1 MHETHMHAWQAVFE
15 ALETSQRTQ
24 SDRSTHRMRQT
35 RRVLLPVRAVV
46 SHTAGRGDDRTQGTG
61 CNNDK
66 PTQGAPA
73 LLCRIVAAARRLLPR
88 GLSLSVSRLYSR
100 LCHLCSARVHA
111 QTKPGIRKLSQI
123 ANAFQGGEKETSRI
137 CRVRQTR

>member
-73 LLCRIVAAARRLLPR
+73 LLCRIVAGPDKAGDTQAVSDCERIPGRRERDVQNLPGQADAIGFQRGSAPLKGAGRRGQRRL
-88 GLSLSVSRLYSR
+88 G
-100 LCHLCSARVHA
+100 
-111 QTKPGIRKLSQI
+111 
-123 ANAFQGGEKETSRI
+123 
-137 CRVRQTR
+137 